1 MQHFAHHRLRRFART
16 IMFLAIAAFMLQG
29 VMVSVSQAAAATGM
43 LPEPAVTLSGSLH
56 YHGQL
61 AGHVH
66 DHGDESAAGH
76 VHHEGAAGHVHGVP
90 EPDHDDQS
98 TDFSSYWSIFSA
110 SIAIPTVLTVI
121 PSSGFVE
128 RIGLPSRLK
137 ADGVEP
143 AALTRP
149 PSTLSIA

>member
-1 MQHFAHHRLRRFART
+1 MLLKTRLGVQRLART
-16 IMFLAIAAFMLQG
+16 IMFVAISAFMLQG
-29 VMVSVSQAAAATGM
+29 VMVSVSRAAAATGM
-43 LPEPAVTLSGSLH
+43 MPEAAVTLSGSLH

-76 VHHEGAAGHVHGVP
+76 VHHEGASGHVHGAP
-90 EPDHDDQS
+90 EQDHDDQS
-98 TDFSSYWSIFSA
+98 AGFSSYWSIFTA

-121 PSSGFVE
+121 PSSEFVG
-128 RIGLPSRLK
+128 RIGLPSRLR
-137 ADGVEP
+137 ADGIEP